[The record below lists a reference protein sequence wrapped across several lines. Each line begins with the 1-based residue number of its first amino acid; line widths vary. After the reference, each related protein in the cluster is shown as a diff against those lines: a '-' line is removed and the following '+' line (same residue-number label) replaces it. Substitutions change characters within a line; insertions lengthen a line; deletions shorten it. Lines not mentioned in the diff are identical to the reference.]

1 MKVKITRKLV
11 CYLLLGLVGYY
22 LIFQAFYNLIAFN
35 SIYPYPN
42 LHYLLLGVTLNF
54 IPTFLQ
60 SLFITA
66 VIFRPVKEQ
75 PIGRKIAIDA
85 LLAIIM
91 LIAFNLLYPHVMKLI
106 GYPQWAGVN
115 WGGSAFNAIFV
126 FLGVE
131 ALFYVLNF
139 KATLQEAEAHKQ
151 LALQYRYDAL
161 KAQVNPH
168 FLFNSLNILYSLI
181 DIDKEKSREFVLSL
195 SQMYRYIMSQQNRDT
210 VPLRDEID
218 FLHNYVSVLMKRYR
232 DQLTVVIHGEDLI
245 NEQKLV
251 PYTIQLLVENVT
263 KHNVIST
270 RHPMVVTITIGDNGI
285 TITNPIQEKLQNEQS
300 SHVGLRYLTEL
311 YQAHGKQFV
320 VSNDGE
326 TFVATVPYI

>member
-1 MKVKITRKLV
+1 MKVKITWKLALS
-11 CYLLLGLVGYY
+11 LLLGLVGYY
-22 LIFQAFYNLIAFN
+22 VIFQAFYNIVAFKN
-35 SIYPYPN
+35 IFPYDGF
-42 LHYLLLGVTLNF
+42 LDMLLGVAYNFTPTLM
-54 IPTFLQ
+54 Q
-60 SLFITA
+60 ALFITA
-66 VIFRPVKEQ
+66 VVFRPTKEQ
-75 PIGRKIAIDA
+75 PIGRKIAVDVI
-85 LLAIIM
+85 LVTTINILVNLAFLCFI
-91 LIAFNLLYPHVMKLI
+91 NGHVD
-106 GYPQWAGVN
+106 

-131 ALFYVLNF
+131 TTFYVLNF
-139 KATLQEAEAHKQ
+139 KNSMRETEAQKQ
-151 LALQYRYDAL
+151 LAMQYKYDAL

-232 DQLTVVIHGEDLI
+232 DQLTVVVNGEQLI
-245 NEQKLV
+245 NEQSII
-251 PYTIQLLVENVT
+251 PYTMQLLVENVT

-270 RHPMVVTITIGDNGI
+270 RHPMVITITIGENNI
-285 TITNPIQEKLQNEQS
+285 TISNPIQEKLQNEQS

-311 YQAHGKQFV
+311 YQAHGKQFI
-320 VSNDGE
+320 VSNDGN

>member
-1 MKVKITRKLV
+1 MKVKITWKLALS
-11 CYLLLGLVGYY
+11 LLLGLVGYY
-22 LIFQAFYNLIAFN
+22 VVFQAFYNLIAFET
-35 SIYPYPN
+35 IYPYSSITN
-42 LHYLLLGVTLNF
+42 MFIGVTYNF

-60 SLFITA
+60 SLIITII
-66 VIFRPVKEQ
+66 IFRPSKQ
-75 PIGRKIAIDA
+75 QTIARKILVDVVLVIV
-85 LLAIIM
+85 M
-91 LIAFNLLYPHVMKLI
+91 LVLFNLAFLLFISNNVD
-106 GYPQWAGVN
+106 

-131 ALFYVLNF
+131 TTFYVLNF
-139 KATLQEAEAHKQ
+139 KNSLRETEEQKQ

-195 SQMYRYIMSQQNRDT
+195 SQMYRYIMAQQNCDT

-232 DQLTVVIHGEDLI
+232 DQLTVLVNGEQII
-245 NEQKLV
+245 NDQSII
-251 PYTIQLLVENVT
+251 PYTMQLLVENVT

-270 RHPMVVTITIGDNGI
+270 RHPMVITITIGKNYI
-285 TITNPIQEKLQNEQS
+285 TISNPIQEKLQNEQS

-311 YQAHGKQFV
+311 YQAHGKQFA
-320 VSNDGE
+320 VSNDGK